1 MQGEHMRALIFAI
14 LLTLGGVVVVGT
26 SQFGTAEQ
34 PNGHHHGK
42 GHVSGAPGPIA
53 GAGLPILAI
62 GLGAY
67 WLIKRRRKTD
77 RDRS

>member
-1 MQGEHMRALIFAI
+1 MRALIFAI
-14 LLTLGGVVVVGT
+14 LLTLGGVVVIGT
-26 SQFGTAEQ
+26 PQLGTGEQ
-34 PNGHHHGK
+34 PNGNHHGN

-77 RDRS
+77 